1 MKHEQPQHFG
11 MPQQAGPAAPS
22 APKKSNTGKIIGF
35 SCLGVVAAF
44 AVIGGCSAVLLSGSD
59 GGDMQQTDPPAA
71 AAAGGAEQDA
81 KQQGGGE
88 TAEKKKEKTQAE
100 VFKACVAE
108 NGTPPEKEAVQHV
121 TKVTGTEERNDI
133 LDSADVF
140 TDYTG
145 GIMGPHTGDAKL
157 IASAF
162 TSCYDSDNGL
172 VTVYGADGEIL
183 SNGNF

>member
-1 MKHEQPQHFG
+1 MKYEQPQHFG
-11 MPQQAGPAAPS
+11 MPQQTGPPAPP
-22 APKKSNTGKIIGF
+22 APKKSSAGKIIGF

-44 AVIGGCSAVLLSGSD
+44 AVIGGCSAALMSGSD
-59 GGDMQQTDPPAA
+59 SGEEMQQTDSPAA
-71 AAAGGAEQDA
+71 AAEKRDDEGAAKNNSGNAG
-81 KQQGGGE
+81 
-88 TAEKKKEKTQAE
+88 EKKTKTQAE

-108 NGTPPEKEAVQHV
+108 NGTPPEKEAVEHV
-121 TKVTGTEERNDI
+121 TKVTGTEERNDL

-140 TDYTG
+140 TDFTG
-145 GIMGPHTGDAKL
+145 GLMGPHTGDAKL
-157 IASAF
+157 IAAAF